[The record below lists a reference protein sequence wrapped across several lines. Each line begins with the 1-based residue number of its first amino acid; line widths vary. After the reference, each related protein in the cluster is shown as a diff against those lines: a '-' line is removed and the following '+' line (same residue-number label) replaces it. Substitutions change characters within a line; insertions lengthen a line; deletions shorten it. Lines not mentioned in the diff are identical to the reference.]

1 MTSDDEWQVELSNG
15 RAVYL
20 KPAEHGAPQA
30 RASLMSLMMTLIPCL
45 IRAEHGAPQT
55 RDALRSH
62 LAVCA
67 PPSSHLASSHL
78 ASSHHTSPQLAL
90 TTAPSPT
97 HSQTRLSFTPGG
109 RWSIRAPTKPKKIT
123 FSARDSELAPHL
135 ISAIW
140 RISDLELY
148 RDGLNAPHVRVVTS
162 DEMERVVAGA
172 PTPFLLYVHH

>member
-45 IRAEHGAPQT
+45 IRAEQGAPQT
-55 RDALRSH
+55 RDALR
-62 LAVCA
+62 
-67 PPSSHLASSHL
+67 SHLASSHL

-90 TTAPSPT
+90 TTVSPPHLLLLYT
-97 HSQTRLSFTPGG
+97 RSHSQTRLSFTPGG
-109 RWSIRAPTKPKKIT
+109 RWSIRAPTQPKKIT

-140 RISDLELY
+140 RISDLERY

>member
-30 RASLMSLMMTLIPCL
+30 RASLMSLMMTLIACL

-62 LAVCA
+62 LAIFT
-67 PPSSHLASSHL
+67 PRQMRTSPHHLASSHL

-97 HSQTRLSFTPGG
+97 FSCSTHVPIHRRASHSHRAAAGRSERPLNQRRSPSRREIRSSRLTSYPQSGASPTSSSTEMASTRRTCAS
-109 RWSIRAPTKPKKIT
+109 
-123 FSARDSELAPHL
+123 
-135 ISAIW
+135 
-140 RISDLELY
+140 
-148 RDGLNAPHVRVVTS
+148 
-162 DEMERVVAGA
+162 
-172 PTPFLLYVHH
+172 